1 MSGQADSKVRGRL
14 LGAIGAVILAA
25 AFAPAPAK
33 AQDHIAEWIE
43 KLRAQDQREAEGSK
57 APASEP
63 KPDTPELAAYKQA
76 QAAFERQLAAYW
88 SDVNDRRTERRR
100 KRAAGIG
107 FTADDY
113 VAAFPPVYQG
123 PPLTKEI
130 QAALEQE
137 AKTREPPR
145 PTPTVEDFLAA
156 AQSVYGFVPE
166 RISEVE
172 FKRRYAREAMV
183 LGLSRDQVLR
193 VYALET
199 GGIGTADMQAGI
211 NPITKQGRAI
221 STALGYAQ
229 LLHANSVNEIV
240 KHGPAFVAR
249 LTAMTAGKGVTPQRV
264 QQLKGKI
271 AVLRKMIANARSVP
285 NEWSAHVRYAG
296 TPPGLGIHALNL
308 DGDIGPW
315 LQVHKLA
322 DIKKFAAEQGRPTL
336 TGAELELM
344 NLAGPA
350 TGLEMMTTLGASA
363 PTPNFFSRM
372 GYERNSVVRNR
383 TGRELLLE
391 LDRRMDGHLTKP
403 GAVEFARVYDEI
415 EGRAKAPA
423 SAAAPPAKLAPP
435 AKAGALGGA
444 QVR

>member
-1 MSGQADSKVRGRL
+1 MRGRSNPSVTRGY
-14 LGAIGAVILAA
+14 LGAVAAAVLAA
-25 AFAPAPAK
+25 AIASSAAR

-43 KLRAQDQREAEGSK
+43 RLRQQEQRDAEVRK
-57 APASEP
+57 EPAAEP
-63 KPDTPELAAYKQA
+63 KADSPEVAAYRQA
-76 QAAFERQLAAYW
+76 QAVHERQLAAYW
-88 SDVNDRRTERRR
+88 SDVNERRSERRR
-100 KRAAGIG
+100 KRSAGQP
-107 FTADDY
+107 FAADDY
-113 VAAFPPVYQG
+113 VAAFPPAYQG

-145 PTPTVEDFLAA
+145 LTPTVEDFLAA
-156 AQSVYGFVPE
+156 AQSVYGFVPQ
-166 RISEVE
+166 RISEIE
-172 FKRRYAREAMV
+172 FKRRYAREALA

-249 LTAMTAGKGVTPQRV
+249 LTAMTTAKGVSVQRV
-264 QQLKGKI
+264 QELKGKI
-271 AVLRKMIANARSVP
+271 AVLRRMIANARSVP

-296 TPPGLGIHALNL
+296 TPPGLGIHALNI

-315 LQVHKLA
+315 LQVHKLS
-322 DIKKFAAEQGRPTL
+322 DIKKYAAEQGRPTL
-336 TGAELELM
+336 TGVELELM

-350 TGLEMMTTLGASA
+350 TGLEMMTTLGATA
-363 PTPNFFSRM
+363 PTPNFFSRA

-403 GAVEFARVYDEI
+403 GAVEFARIFDEI
-415 EGRAKAPA
+415 EGRGRAPA
-423 SAAAPPAKLAPP
+423 ATPEVPPPAR
-435 AKAGALGGA
+435 AGAWSGA
-444 QVR
+444 AVR

>member
-1 MSGQADSKVRGRL
+1 MGGHANVRARRSL
-14 LGAIGAVILAA
+14 LGAVAA
-25 AFAPAPAK
+25 AFLAAVIPLSPAI

-43 KLRAQDQREAEGSK
+43 KLREQDRLEAEGRK
-57 APASEP
+57 APPAESRS
-63 KPDTPELAAYKQA
+63 DTPEVAAYKQA
-76 QAAFERQLAAYW
+76 QAAYERQLATYW
-88 SDVNDRRTERRR
+88 SDVNERRNERRR
-100 KRAAGIG
+100 KRAAGAG

-123 PPLTKEI
+123 PPVTKEI
-130 QAALEQE
+130 QAALDQE
-137 AKTREPPR
+137 AKTREPPK

-166 RISEVE
+166 RISEVD
-172 FKRRYAREAMV
+172 FKRRYAREAIA

-211 NPITKQGRAI
+211 NPITRQGRAI

-249 LTAMTAGKGVTPQRV
+249 LTAMTTGRGVAPQRV

-271 AVLRKMIANARSVP
+271 AVLRRMIENARSVP
-285 NEWSAHVRYAG
+285 NEWAAHVRYAG

-315 LQVHKLA
+315 LQVHKLT
-322 DIKKFAAEQGRPTL
+322 DIKKFAAEQGRPVL

-350 TGLEMMTTLGASA
+350 TGLEMMTTLGAAA
-363 PTPNFFSRM
+363 PTPNFFSRT

-391 LDRRMDGHLTKP
+391 LDRRMDGHLAKP
-403 GAVEFARVYDEI
+403 GAVEFARVWDEI
-415 EGRAKAPA
+415 EGRAVAPQ
-423 SAAAPPAKLAPP
+423 PNVPAPP
-435 AKAGALGGA
+435 AKAGALSGVS
-444 QVR
+444 VR

>member
-1 MSGQADSKVRGRL
+1 MGGHASIRVGWVF
-14 LGAIGAVILAA
+14 LGALGAAVLAA
-25 AFAPAPAK
+25 GIAPSTAM

-43 KLRAQDQREAEGSK
+43 KLREQDRLEAEGRK
-57 APASEP
+57 APAGEA

-76 QAAFERQLAAYW
+76 QAAYERQLAAYW
-88 SDVNDRRTERRR
+88 SDVNERRSERRR
-100 KRAAGIG
+100 KRSAGVG
-107 FTADDY
+107 FTAADY

-166 RISEVE
+166 RIPEIE
-172 FKRRYAREAMV
+172 FKRRYAREAMA

-199 GGIGTADMQAGI
+199 GGIGTVDMQAGI

-249 LTAMTAGKGVTPQRV
+249 LTAMTTGKGVTPQRV

-271 AVLRKMIANARSVP
+271 AVLRRMIENARSVP
-285 NEWSAHVRYAG
+285 NEWAAHVRYAG

-322 DIKKFAAEQGRPTL
+322 DIRKFAAEQGRPTL

-363 PTPNFFSRM
+363 PTPNFFSRA

-415 EGRAKAPA
+415 EGRAVAPGSSAPPPA
-423 SAAAPPAKLAPP
+423 SMAPP
-435 AKAGALGGA
+435 AKAGALKGA
-444 QVR
+444 TVR